1 MTNVMRAARPAA
13 IGAVA
18 LLIVACS
25 SSSSSSGASTSPS
38 ASSGSSSG
46 KLEKSSIV
54 VGTLPVIDVAPLF
67 IAIKN
72 GYFTQQGLNVK
83 TLPGL
88 QSTAALP
95 DLLHGVI
102 DILAGNYTSYFEGD
116 ARKVFSVD
124 VVGEA
129 LDCVPG
135 DFEILTLP
143 GSGITTA
150 AGLAGK
156 TIAVN
161 LTSNIQTLATD
172 AILKADGVTGKP
184 TYVPIPFPDM
194 AAALKDHRVDAISV
208 VEPYLSGAEH
218 SVGAVPVM
226 SQCQGPTA
234 GFPISGY
241 FASTSWLAKYPN
253 TAHAFQRGMRRAQ
266 AYANANPQAVKAIL
280 PSYIKITA
288 AAAAHVSIGT
298 FPPTINVSSLQQL
311 ADLMRADGMLAS
323 PLQISNIASGSL
335 CQTSP
340 CFTRTSRTLPGS
352 TTTG

>member
-1 MTNVMRAARPAA
+1 V
-13 IGAVA
+13 GE
-18 LLIVACS
+18 
-25 SSSSSSGASTSPS
+25 AS
-38 ASSGSSSG
+38 
-46 KLEKSSIV
+46 
-54 VGTLPVIDVAPLF
+54 VIDVAPLF

-72 GYFTQQGLNVK
+72 GYFTQEGLDVK
-83 TLPGL
+83 ALSGV

-102 DILAGNYTSYFEGD
+102 DILAGNYTSYFQGD
-116 ARKVFSVD
+116 ARKVYSVD

-172 AILKADGVTGKP
+172 AILKADGVTGRP
-184 TYVPIPFPDM
+184 TYVSMPFVDM
-194 AAALKDHRVDAISV
+194 AAALKAHRVNAISV

-218 SVGAVPVM
+218 SAGAVPVI
-226 SQCQGPTA
+226 SQCQGPAA
-234 GFPISGY
+234 GIPMSGY
-241 FASTSWLAKYPN
+241 FATTSWLARYPD
-253 TAHAFQRGMRRAQ
+253 TARAFQRAMTRAQ
-266 AYANANPQAVKAIL
+266 VYANTHPQAVKAIL

-288 AAAAHVSIGT
+288 AAAARVSIGT
-298 FPPTINVSSLQQL
+298 FPPAVNVSSLQQL
-311 ADLMRADGMLAS
+311 ADLMRSDGMLPS
-323 PLQISNIASGSL
+323 PLQISNIVPGSL
-335 CQTSP
+335 CQTSLYLTP
-340 CFTRTSRTLPGS
+340 ASRILPGS